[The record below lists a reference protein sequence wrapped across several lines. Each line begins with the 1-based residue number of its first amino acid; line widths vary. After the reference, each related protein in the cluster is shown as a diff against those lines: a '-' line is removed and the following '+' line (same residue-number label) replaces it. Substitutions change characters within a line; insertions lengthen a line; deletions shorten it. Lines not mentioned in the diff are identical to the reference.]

1 MLGIFSWAYWLF
13 IFFCEL
19 SLQILCPLKKG
30 GKGVISTS
38 AINVFQ
44 TCSLMLVTLRAKLSQ
59 PRTEAE
65 TD

>member
-1 MLGIFSWAYWLF
+1 MLGIFSGAYWLF

-30 GKGVISTS
+30 WEGLIST

-44 TCSLMLVTLRAKLSQ
+44 TCSLMLVTLRAKLS
-59 PRTEAE
+59 PPVTEAE
-65 TD
+65 ME